1 MSGETVLLSYS
12 IFGVL
17 AVTAFAIFL
26 IKSEHEAMKED
37 EQDQLPSLF
46 IYDFKSL
53 RKNDHL
59 KISVRFFKMR

>member
-17 AVTAFAIFL
+17 EVTAFAIFL

-37 EQDQLPSLF
+37 EQD
-46 IYDFKSL
+46 
-53 RKNDHL
+53 
-59 KISVRFFKMR
+59 

>member
-12 IFGVL
+12 IFGIV

-37 EQDQLPSLF
+37 
-46 IYDFKSL
+46 
-53 RKNDHL
+53 DHD
-59 KISVRFFKMR
+59 

>member
-26 IKSEHEAMKED
+26 IKSEYEAMKED
-37 EQDQLPSLF
+37 DQD
-46 IYDFKSL
+46 
-53 RKNDHL
+53 
-59 KISVRFFKMR
+59 

>member
-1 MSGETVLLSYS
+1 MDSIMLGIGLLVTTAWYIYSSKRRWSMSGETVLLSYS

-37 EQDQLPSLF
+37 EQD
-46 IYDFKSL
+46 
-53 RKNDHL
+53 
-59 KISVRFFKMR
+59 